1 MDKQTG
7 EYGKAV
13 RVLNDHGQTSAR
25 QMAVDGSAGGVESS
39 ARMPNE
45 SGEEH
50 LEKAIS
56 AFLLLVDK
64 TVASVARNPA

>member
-1 MDKQTG
+1 M
-7 EYGKAV
+7 
-13 RVLNDHGQTSAR
+13 
-25 QMAVDGSAGGVESS
+25 ESS

-50 LEKAIS
+50 LEGAIS